1 MRAIIEILLT
11 CVGMVG
17 AAAWLLNRPPRPS
30 DPEEDA
36 EQERYLKDWNE
47 RHRK

>member
-1 MRAIIEILLT
+1 MAVIGIIVFCGAII
-11 CVGMVG
+11 G

-36 EQERYLKDWNE
+36 EQERLKRINRWNQ
-47 RHRK
+47 